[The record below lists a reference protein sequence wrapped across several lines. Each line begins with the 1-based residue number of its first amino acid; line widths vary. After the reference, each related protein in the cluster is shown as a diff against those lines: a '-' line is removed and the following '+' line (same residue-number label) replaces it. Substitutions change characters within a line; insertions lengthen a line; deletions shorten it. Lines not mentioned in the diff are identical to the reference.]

1 MDLKI
6 YSQLNNKTMALSKE
20 QILTLTCLKE
30 VDVKGVG
37 PQKIFAIGTAIDD
50 RGLDINSYED
60 LAELMKSMKEAA
72 IKKVT
77 LSNLND
83 AYQIAQRIIE
93 ASNQANIGLVGYYD
107 KEFPDVLR
115 KTVNEDGKLDPPLL
129 LWYRGDFSI
138 TEQPCF
144 AVIGTREATPEGIA
158 GGTYLSGEFAKR
170 GFNIVSGLA
179 VGCDTCGHKGA
190 LKVGGKTT
198 AILANG
204 LDHNSIYPPENQDLA
219 EEIVENGG
227 LLISEYRIGTP
238 VNRYSLVARDR
249 LQSGLSL
256 ATLVVQTGEHG
267 GTMHAATSTL
277 QAGKPLYTIL
287 FKDDATNQHEKCLGN
302 ALLVKQ
308 GAKYIKGNDNF
319 DEISNSVKNWKPIK
333 TDLFDV

>member
-1 MDLKI
+1 
-6 YSQLNNKTMALSKE
+6 MALSKE

-30 VDVKGVG
+30 LGVKGVG
-37 PQKIFAIGTAIDD
+37 PQKIFAIGAAIDD
-50 RGLDINSYED
+50 RELEIKSYEN
-60 LAELMKSMKEAA
+60 LAELMSGMKEKA
-72 IKKVT
+72 INKVT

-83 AYQIAQRIIE
+83 AYQIAQKIID
-93 ASNQANIGLVGYYD
+93 ASSQANIGLVGYYD
-107 KEFPDVLR
+107 NEFPDVLR
-115 KTVNEDGKLDPPLL
+115 KTVNEEGKLDPPLL
-129 LWYRGDFSI
+129 LWYRGDISI
-138 TEQPCF
+138 THYPGF
-144 AVIGTREATPEGIA
+144 AVIGTREATSEGIA

-179 VGCDTCGHKGA
+179 IGCDTCGHNGA

-219 EEIVENGG
+219 EEIVEKVG

-238 VNRYSLVARDR
+238 VNRYNLVARDR

-267 GTMHAATSTL
+267 GTMHAANATL
-277 QAGKPLYTIL
+277 QAGKPLFTML
-287 FKDDATNQHEKCLGN
+287 FKDNATNQHEKCLGN

-308 GAKYIKGNDNF
+308 GAKYIKGNDNL
-319 DEISNSVKNWKPIK
+319 DEICAKIRNWEPIK
-333 TDLFDV
+333 TDLFG

>member
-1 MDLKI
+1 
-6 YSQLNNKTMALSKE
+6 MALTKE

-37 PQKIFAIGTAIDD
+37 PQKIFAIGSAISD
-50 RGLDINSYED
+50 RKLEIKSNED
-60 LAELMKSMKEAA
+60 LAELMKGMKEAA

-77 LSNLND
+77 LSDLND

-93 ASNQANIGLVGYYD
+93 TSNQVNIGLVGYYD
-107 KEFPDVLR
+107 DEFPDVLR

-138 TEQPCF
+138 TQLPGF
-144 AVIGTREATPEGIA
+144 AVIGTREATPEGVS
-158 GGTYLSGEFAKR
+158 GGTYLAGEFAKR

-179 VGCDTCGHKGA
+179 IGCDTCGHKGA

-238 VNRYSLVARDR
+238 VNRYNLVARDR

-267 GTMHAATSTL
+267 GTMHAATATL
-277 QAGKPLYTIL
+277 QAGKPLYTML
-287 FKDDATNQHEKCLGN
+287 FKNDATNQHEKCLGN

-308 GAKYIKGNDNF
+308 GAKFIKGDANF
-319 DEISNSVKNWKPIK
+319 DEISNSIRNWKPIK

>member
-1 MDLKI
+1 
-6 YSQLNNKTMALSKE
+6 MALTKE

-30 VDVKGVG
+30 INVRGVG
-37 PQKIFAIGTAIDD
+37 PQKIFAIGAAIDD
-50 RGLDINSYED
+50 RGLEIKSYED
-60 LAELMKSMKEAA
+60 LANLMSGMKEKA
-72 IKKVT
+72 INKVT
-77 LSNLND
+77 LSNLVE
-83 AYQIAQRIIE
+83 AYQVAKRIID
-93 ASNQANIGLVGYYD
+93 ASNRDNIGLVGYYD
-107 KEFPDVLR
+107 NEFPDVLR
-115 KTVNEDGKLDPPLL
+115 KTINEDGKLDPPLL

-138 TEQPCF
+138 THLPGF
-144 AVIGTREATPEGIA
+144 AVIGTREATPEGVD
-158 GGTYLSGEFAKR
+158 GGIFLSEEFAKR

-238 VNRYSLVARDR
+238 VNRYNLVARDR

-256 ATLVVQTGEHG
+256 ATLVIQTGENG
-267 GTMHAATSTL
+267 GTMHAATATL
-277 QAGKPLYTIL
+277 KAEKPLYTIL

-302 ALLVKQ
+302 ALLVKR
-308 GAKYIKGNDNF
+308 GAKYIKGNDNL
-319 DEISNSVKNWKPIK
+319 DQISDSIKNRKPLK
-333 TDLFDV
+333 TDLFDL

>member
-1 MDLKI
+1 
-6 YSQLNNKTMALSKE
+6 MALTKE

-37 PQKIFAIGTAIDD
+37 PQKIFAIGAAIDD
-50 RGLDINSYED
+50 RGLEIKSYED
-60 LAELMKSMKEAA
+60 LAQLMSGMKEKA
-72 IKKVT
+72 INKVT

-83 AYQIAQRIIE
+83 AYKVARKIMD
-93 ASNQANIGLVGYYD
+93 ASDQANIGLVGYYD
-107 KEFPDVLR
+107 EEFPDVLR
-115 KTVNEDGKLDPPLL
+115 KTVNEEGKLDPPLL

-138 TEQPCF
+138 TQLPGF

-158 GGTYLSGEFAKR
+158 GGTYLASEFAKR

-179 VGCDTCGHKGA
+179 IGCDTCGHKGA

-204 LDHNSIYPPENQDLA
+204 LDHDSIYPPENQDLA
-219 EEIVENGG
+219 EEIVKNGG
-227 LLISEYRIGTP
+227 LLISEYRMGTP

-267 GTMHAATSTL
+267 GTMHAATATL
-277 QAGKPLYTIL
+277 QAGKPLYTIY
-287 FKDDATNQHEKCLGN
+287 FQHENTRQHEKCLGN

-308 GAKYIKGNDNF
+308 GAKYIKGDDNLNELS
-319 DEISNSVKNWKPIK
+319 DSVKNWKPIK
-333 TDLFDV
+333 TDLFDI